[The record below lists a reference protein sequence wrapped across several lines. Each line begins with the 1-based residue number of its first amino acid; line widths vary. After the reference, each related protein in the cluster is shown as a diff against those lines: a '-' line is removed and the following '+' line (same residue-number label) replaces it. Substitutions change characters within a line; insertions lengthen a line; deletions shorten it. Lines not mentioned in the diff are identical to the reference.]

1 MEEDMILEILSRARL
16 EDVARC
22 RLVSKNLNSTTYES
36 WFRKALCERTKAIS
50 GFFVQGLDMRKYEF
64 KFVSNNNLDSDI
76 NLSLNFLPCPLGT
89 VKIAAATKQGIVLC
103 VNEKQPR
110 RLRIPE
116 YYVCKPSTKEW
127 HKIPNP
133 KTRYFTYRVAMVVFD
148 SEAWAWKSLKDVWLP
163 FHQHYL
169 QYQPPVFVC
178 GSFYW
183 LLLNNIFAFDQATET
198 WTTFD
203 LPFPLCKRDYFY
215 NVKLLEYKGQLAMLC
230 QREDFMQLWVK
241 EDSNAEVWSRRQ
253 TISIEALQREGLY
266 TTPSAFDG
274 SDVVL
279 MEAGYHELV
288 FYDLKNGTY
297 NVCYVWNC
305 QHELLFPVQTD
316 LELVHLKNVRLHFE
330 TFNGGC
336 DDILRVSSGG
346 GGDSKVVDLRW
357 GREQLG

>member
-1 MEEDMILEILSRARL
+1 MILEILSRARL

-76 NLSLNFLPCPLGT
+76 KLSLDFLPCPSGT

-133 KTRYFTYRVAMVVFD
+133 KTRYFTYRVAMVVVKSKPLHYKIVRFSDPKPDSRIKRNYICFHCEVFD

-183 LLLNNIFAFDQATET
+183 LLLNNDIFAFDQATET

-215 NVKLLEYKGQLAMLC
+215 NMKLLEYKGQLAMLC
-230 QREDFMQLWVK
+230 QREDFMQLWVM

-305 QHELLFPVQTD
+305 QHELVFPVQTD
-316 LELVHLKNVRLHFE
+316 LELVHLKNVR
-330 TFNGGC
+330 
-336 DDILRVSSGG
+336 
-346 GGDSKVVDLRW
+346 
-357 GREQLG
+357 